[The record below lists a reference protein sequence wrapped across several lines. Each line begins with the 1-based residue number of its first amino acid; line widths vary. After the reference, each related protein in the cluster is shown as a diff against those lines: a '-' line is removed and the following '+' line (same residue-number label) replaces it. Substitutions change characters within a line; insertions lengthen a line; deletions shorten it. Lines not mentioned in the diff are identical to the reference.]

1 VIYKWTKGK
10 QVLGFGKTLEVPLRK
25 GENVFTV
32 EAIEEGV
39 EGSTA
44 ITTEITVTTE

>member
-1 VIYKWTKGK
+1 
-10 QVLGFGKTLEVPLRK
+10 VLGFGKTLEVPLRK

-32 EAIEEGV
+32 EASEEGV
-39 EGSTA
+39 EGSKA